1 MIILRKKLLKKVL
14 ATEAVYE
21 GGIKMKNK
29 MNMETAMNTETA
41 VCILR
46 AFEKCWGVK
55 LNLVEIKRMVLL
67 PTTPEDNDS
76 EIYAI
81 CSKHIEPKKDEQMYV
96 AKISRNEDGEIQ
108 KILVAVHPPI
118 REAARVWKEEQKK

>member
-1 MIILRKKLLKKVL
+1 
-14 ATEAVYE
+14 
-21 GGIKMKNK
+21 MKNK
-29 MNMETAMNTETA
+29 VNMETAMNTETA

-81 CSKHIEPKKDEQMYV
+81 CSKHIEPEKDEQMYV